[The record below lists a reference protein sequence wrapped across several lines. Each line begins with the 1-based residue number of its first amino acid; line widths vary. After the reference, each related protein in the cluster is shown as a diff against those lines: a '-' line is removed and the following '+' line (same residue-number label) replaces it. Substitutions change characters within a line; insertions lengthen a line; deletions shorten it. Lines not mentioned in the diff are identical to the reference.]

1 MTKRAKRSVFGA
13 PLLIAVASIVGLVSA
28 LLGDGYLN
36 SISWAA
42 LTVPVVVI
50 VWALRRRRR

>member
-13 PLLIAVASIVGLVSA
+13 PLLIAIASIVGLISA
-28 LLGDGYLN
+28 LLGDGYLD

>member
-1 MTKRAKRSVFGA
+1 MTKPAKRSVFAA
-13 PLLIAVASIVGLVSA
+13 PLLIGIASVVGLVSA
-28 LLGDGYLN
+28 LLGDGLLD

-50 VWALRRRRR
+50 VWAVKRRRR